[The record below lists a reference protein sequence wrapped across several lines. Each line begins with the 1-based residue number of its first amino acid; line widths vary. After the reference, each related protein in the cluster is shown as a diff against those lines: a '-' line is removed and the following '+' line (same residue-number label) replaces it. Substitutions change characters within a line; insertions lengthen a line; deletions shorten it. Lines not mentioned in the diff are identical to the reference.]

1 MLAVHH
7 HLKYTRIFIQIIFI
21 ILNIFSCDCNPIE
34 PVASDHVDDDI
45 QRDSDDLLIPTENV
59 FRNDT
64 IQKKIYII
72 IVILSLCI
80 SGAIILSF
88 VNIHDDFM
96 ELSNFYRGYM
106 GRRLMIQERRLVYRG
121 QGDKITK
128 MQAKKKR
135 EKSEDLLNNGRIQFI
150 QLEEDFSAA
159 SSPRDPYPGEEDTLC
174 SLPGM
179 VRYVEDE
186 GREWR
191 ELDYFIEVGNPPT
204 SFCSFLR
211 QYDWNIF
218 TMDELTDMEM
228 QLRKNLLNQ
237 FRQWKK
243 RKRKNFNIFVTERA
257 RREMADQD
265 EQKNKKRTPNSN

>member
-159 SSPRDPYPGEEDTLC
+159 SSPTDPDLAMEDTLS

>member
-1 MLAVHH
+1 MLVVHH
-7 HLKYTRIFIQIIFI
+7 HLKYSRFFINIIFI
-21 ILNIFSCDCNPIE
+21 ILSIFFCDAKPVEPPLGDQRIE
-34 PVASDHVDDDI
+34 N
-45 QRDSDDLLIPTENV
+45 QNKQLEDSLIPTDNV

-80 SGAIILSF
+80 VCAIILSF
-88 VNIHDDFM
+88 VNIHDDFV

-106 GRRLMIQERRLVYRG
+106 GRRLMIQERRLVYRR
-121 QGDKITK
+121 QVERNNT
-128 MQAKKKR
+128 MQSDQRGEKKPGKF
-135 EKSEDLLNNGRIQFI
+135 NNGGIQFI
-150 QLEEDFSAA
+150 QLEEELSGA
-159 SSPRDPYPGEEDTLC
+159 SSPLEPGPFLDDHLSAVPE
-174 SLPGM
+174 
-179 VRYVEDE
+179 VQRFVEDE

-191 ELDYFIEVGNPPT
+191 ELDYFIEVGKPPT

-218 TMDELTDMEM
+218 TLDGLTDTEM
-228 QLRKNLLNQ
+228 QLRKNLLDQ

-265 EQKNKKRTPNSN
+265 EQKNKKRTPNSK